1 MAKKK
6 IKANNAKEQDNDEGE
21 IKTDIEP
28 SHKENDETGTKDNGQ
43 EIVKG
48 ENQQSSSHSINQ
60 EDVEEADK
68 PSQEE
73 ADKPSPEEVEKPSQE
88 EADKPSQEET
98 RSTHTSSFDKD
109 TAQEATENDVVSGTD
124 DGMSANDKQKE
135 DLSLKIN
142 EGPFRLS
149 TLLDNLPPDL
159 AYTCCEAY
167 ENHIFLGTTTG
178 DLLHYFELERGSYM
192 LVSQTKFD
200 AESNAKID
208 KILLL
213 PKVEGA
219 LILCN
224 NELVLFILPEFA
236 PRPNTVRLR
245 GINDVL
251 VCNFSRSSN
260 AYRIYAFHAEG
271 VRLLKISANSLVL
284 AKTFNFKLIDKACAH
299 EQTLMISKL
308 NNYELVNLKSS
319 QVIPLFRISET
330 DEELE
335 PIITNFNEDNE
346 FLVCSGGGSYENG
359 AMALVVNHHG
369 DIIKGTMVLK
379 NYPRNVIVEFPYI
392 IVDSGFQSV
401 DIYSALSSE
410 ESQLL
415 QSITNPKLD
424 LKISRTDKVFTNTN
438 TSEEFRKKI
447 SNKLR
452 LQPLT
457 KSDNKFRIER
467 ERALVEESYE
477 EKTSLVIYNNL
488 GIHLLVPKPMVLNFT
503 SCDESEIDHIEYQL
517 KKLSKGE
524 LTKFQKIEAKYLM
537 SLLLFLMMLHYD
549 HIEDEVMKKWCEF
562 SDKID
567 IRILFYLLGWK
578 VYSEIWCFRGLVDI
592 VEQLKSLKLNNKCE
606 NVINM
611 ILMIKTELKKRDKN
625 GILATD
631 FDDIMKTLDI
641 TLFSLQSEAK
651 KEITIDMFE
660 QESFDEIV
668 KEIYSR
674 GDENS
679 RRELLIDIHK
689 EKGEY
694 VEPLK
699 LLKRASDY
707 KSLISFIEENINHL
721 PKEYVKETLNDD
733 LILCLRQ
740 GDENADSN
748 SIKQVLKILDIA
760 GISKDVFLDRIPE
773 EGISLKV
780 SFIEELGVQNSKDS
794 KFLFNY
800 YLTKLQEIISKDKIW
815 FILDDFIKEYKE
827 NLAYDK
833 ADITSFV
840 NIKLKHSVK
849 CERFSKYYE
858 KCENLKIENKEDD
871 KFIKFTFGEVSKIDR
886 EHILSLLFFS
896 SDLIKWVSSKEL
908 LKIYLSFNDFRSVE
922 KFTDKPDLIAVMK
935 QYLEITSLNYSVELI
950 SNLLQR
956 NFNLLDDIDTQLMV
970 LETIPS
976 DFPMQSISDVL
987 LKMIIHYQDKREE
1000 SNLRKFLLK
1009 NQISISDELNRNFE
1023 AQE

>member
-1 MAKKK
+1 
-6 IKANNAKEQDNDEGE
+6 
-21 IKTDIEP
+21 
-28 SHKENDETGTKDNGQ
+28 
-43 EIVKG
+43 
-48 ENQQSSSHSINQ
+48 
-60 EDVEEADK
+60 
-68 PSQEE
+68 
-73 ADKPSPEEVEKPSQE
+73 
-88 EADKPSQEET
+88 
-98 RSTHTSSFDKD
+98 
-109 TAQEATENDVVSGTD
+109 
-124 DGMSANDKQKE
+124 
-135 DLSLKIN
+135 
-142 EGPFRLS
+142 
-149 TLLDNLPPDL
+149 
-159 AYTCCEAY
+159 
-167 ENHIFLGTTTG
+167 
-178 DLLHYFELERGSYM
+178 
-192 LVSQTKFD
+192 
-200 AESNAKID
+200 
-208 KILLL
+208 
-213 PKVEGA
+213 
-219 LILCN
+219 
-224 NELVLFILPEFA
+224 
-236 PRPNTVRLR
+236 
-245 GINDVL
+245 
-251 VCNFSRSSN
+251 
-260 AYRIYAFHAEG
+260 
-271 VRLLKISANSLVL
+271 
-284 AKTFNFKLIDKACAH
+284 
-299 EQTLMISKL
+299 
-308 NNYELVNLKSS
+308 
-319 QVIPLFRISET
+319 
-330 DEELE
+330 
-335 PIITNFNEDNE
+335 
-346 FLVCSGGGSYENG
+346 
-359 AMALVVNHHG
+359 MALVVNHHG
-369 DIIKGTMVLK
+369 DIIKGTIVLK

-392 IVDSGFQSV
+392 IAESAFQSV
-401 DIYSALSSE
+401 DIYSALPSE
-410 ESQLL
+410 KSQLL
-415 QSITNPKLD
+415 QSITTSGSD
-424 LKISRTDKVFTNTN
+424 LKISKSDNVFTNTN
-438 TSEEFRKKI
+438 NSEEFKEKI
-447 SNKLR
+447 FNKLR
-452 LQPLT
+452 LEPLT
-457 KSDNKFRIER
+457 HSDNKFRIER
-467 ERALVEESYE
+467 ERAFVEESYE
-477 EKTSLVIYNNL
+477 EKTSLIVYNNL
-488 GIHLLVPKPMVLNFT
+488 GIHLLVPTPMVLRFT
-503 SCDESEIDHIEYQL
+503 SCEESEIDNIEDQL
-517 KKLSKGE
+517 KKLAKKD
-524 LTKFQKIEAKYLM
+524 LTKFEHIEAKYLM
-537 SLLLFLMMLHYD
+537 SLLLFLMTLHYD